1 MKNCNA
7 PEKQTRSRVLLAA
20 CATALAVAFAVA
32 LPQPAYADDV
42 TPPPVPGNIKVQ
54 AGNEAFLVGH
64 GVGTQNYVCL
74 PSGTGFAFVLFTPQA
89 TLFSDDG
96 KQITTHFFSPNPF
109 ENNTNPAVVAAG
121 TIRATWQHSR
131 DTSTVW
137 GQVKPGNSSSD
148 PAFVAPNAI
157 AWLLVTVVGADNGPT
172 GGDTLSETTF
182 IQRLN
187 TSGGVAPSKG
197 CSSPT
202 DVGNL
207 AFVPYTADYF
217 FYKAGE
223 GHAADGN

>member
-7 PEKQTRSRVLLAA
+7 LKNQSTSRILPAS

-42 TPPPVPGNIKVQ
+42 TPPPVPANIKAP
-54 AGNEAFLVGH
+54 AGNEVYFVGH

-74 PSGTGFAFVLFTPQA
+74 PSATGVAFTLFTPEA
-89 TLFSDDG
+89 TLLSDDG

-109 ENNTNPAVVAAG
+109 EQNTNPAVSAAG

-148 PAFVAPNAI
+148 PGFVAPNAI

-172 GGDTLSETTF
+172 GGDALAETTF

-187 TSGGVAPSKG
+187 TSGGLAPSTG
-197 CSSPT
+197 CGSPT
-202 DVGNL
+202 DVGHL

-217 FYKAGE
+217 FYKAPG
-223 GHAADGN
+223 GHTDQGD